1 MPLLTAMFFNS
12 ANRYLSAKWQARV
25 IPSKKAFKFNNGVT
39 VNNLWE
45 LKQALRI
52 VREDI
57 IAEHVHEGKNEIAD
71 WVEKEIKD
79 DNLAKELR
87 KTTVRWGLI
96 VALERQMMRTV
107 NLPYYIADR
116 WLKETE
122 YPFYFQDGK
131 KAESLKEL
139 KEVLEKTSDETVEF
153 HLQREPNDIAK
164 WVDDII
170 GDYQLASVLAESTSR
185 LQMLTFLEDHLV
197 MLEEALSCK

>member
-1 MPLLTAMFFNS
+1 MYYSS
-12 ANRYLSAKWQARV
+12 ANRYLAAKWQARV

-71 WVEKEIKD
+71 WVEKQIKD
-79 DNLAKELR
+79 ENLAKELR

-107 NLPYYIADR
+107 NLPYYVADR
-116 WLKETE
+116 WLTKVE
-122 YPFYFQDGK
+122 YPFYFVDGK

-139 KEVLEKTSDETVEF
+139 KKCLETVSDETVFF
-153 HLQREPNDIAK
+153 HLEREPNDIAK
-164 WVDDII
+164 WVDDVI
-170 GDYQLASVLAESTSR
+170 GDYQLAAVLAESTNR
-185 LQMLTFLEDHLV
+185 LQMLTFVEDHLV
-197 MLEEALSCK
+197 MLEEALSCR